1 MACNNQQMRQSG
13 ASQSYRRET
22 VSVSTQT
29 PGFGAFEVFQLMR
42 DGKPRTRAEL
52 TAQTGL
58 SRSTIGARID
68 TLSELGLV
76 KPVSYASSTGGR
88 PSSQIAFNAG
98 AGIVA
103 AADLGATHAT
113 IAITDLAGNRIAETH
128 TRLEISDRPDDVLT
142 SLAKNITSLLKQID
156 RDPSELMAIGI
167 GLPGPVEHDTGKPSK
182 PPLMPGW
189 DGFDVPAAMRKK
201 FPVPVLVDN
210 DVNIMALGERSAQ
223 WPDTDHMIFVKVATG
238 IGAGIIS
245 GGQLQRGADGTA
257 GDIGHIPIS
266 RGALVPCS
274 CGNMGCLEALAS
286 GPAVAA
292 ALRKNGA
299 DVRTVA
305 DVIALVRAGDL
316 AAIQAV
322 RQAGRDIGEV
332 LNMCVSI
339 INPSVITIGGSMAE
353 AGEHLI
359 AGIREAVYS
368 RSTPIATQHLTIEQS
383 HSGPQAGVIGASI
396 LAIEHALSAERLES
410 LHGRRTA

>member
-1 MACNNQQMRQSG
+1 
-13 ASQSYRRET
+13 
-22 VSVSTQT
+22 
-29 PGFGAFEVFQLMR
+29 MR

-103 AADLGATHAT
+103 AADLGATHAA

-128 TRLEISDRPDDVLT
+128 TRLEIADRPDDVLT
-142 SLAKNITSLLKQID
+142 SLAENITALLKQID
-156 RDPSELMAIGI
+156 RDSRELIAIGI
-167 GLPGPVEHDTGKPSK
+167 GLPGPVEHGTGKPSK

-189 DGFDVPAAMRKK
+189 DGFDVPEAMRKK
-201 FPVPVLVDN
+201 FQVPVLVDN

-245 GGQLQRGADGTA
+245 SGQLQRGADGTA

-292 ALRKNGA
+292 GLRKNGA

-316 AAIQAV
+316 PAIQAV

-368 RSTPIATQHLTIEQS
+368 RSTPIATHHLTIAQS
-383 HSGPQAGVIGASI
+383 RSGPQAGVIGASI

-410 LHGRRTA
+410 LHSRRTA

>member
-1 MACNNQQMRQSG
+1 M
-13 ASQSYRRET
+13 
-22 VSVSTQT
+22 SVQT
-29 PGFGAFEVFQLMR
+29 PGFGAFEVFQIMR

-52 TAQTGL
+52 TVQTGL
-58 SRSTIGARID
+58 SRSTIASRID

-88 PSSQIAFNAG
+88 PSSQIAFNAS

-113 IAITDLAGNRIAETH
+113 IAITDLAGKRIAETH
-128 TRLEISDRPDDVLT
+128 TRLEIADAPEEVLE
-142 SLAKNITSLLKQID
+142 LLGENIAALLQQID
-156 RDPSELMAIGI
+156 RDSSDLAAIGV
-167 GLPGPVEHDTGKPSK
+167 GLPGPVEHDTGRPSK
-182 PPLMPGW
+182 PPLMPAW
-189 DGFDVPAAMRKK
+189 DGFDVPAEIRKK

-210 DVNIMALGERSAQ
+210 DVNIMALGERSIN

-257 GDIGHIPIS
+257 GDIGHIPIP
-266 RGALVPCS
+266 RGAFVPCT

-286 GPAVAA
+286 GPAIAA
-292 ALRKNGA
+292 GLRKNGA
-299 DVRTVA
+299 DVHTVA
-305 DVIALVRAGDL
+305 DIIALARSGDL
-316 AAIQAV
+316 AATQAV

-359 AGIREAVYS
+359 AGIREAVYG
-368 RSTPIATQHLTIEQS
+368 RSTPIATQHLTIQQS
-383 HSGPQAGVIGASI
+383 RSGPQAGVIGASI
-396 LAIEHALSAERLES
+396 LAIEYALSAERLES
-410 LHGRRTA
+410 LHNHRTA